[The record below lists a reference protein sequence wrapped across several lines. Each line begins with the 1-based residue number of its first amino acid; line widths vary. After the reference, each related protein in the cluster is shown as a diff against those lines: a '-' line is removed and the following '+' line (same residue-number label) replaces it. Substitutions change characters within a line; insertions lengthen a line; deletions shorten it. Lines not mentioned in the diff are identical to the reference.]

1 MLSQNAR
8 TVHSCKFAEEGVR
21 WNCRKRT
28 TFAASRSSL
37 GNSRS
42 FLRIIHQ
49 LIVVVILTCDE
60 EGEP

>member
-1 MLSQNAR
+1 
-8 TVHSCKFAEEGVR
+8 
-21 WNCRKRT
+21 
-28 TFAASRSSL
+28 L